1 MNKSILSNRIK
12 NMPESATL
20 KMTSLSRGLKAKGID
35 VITLSIGEP
44 DFDTPQIVK
53 DAAKKAI
60 DDNISHY
67 TPVPGFPALRQAI
80 ADKLKRDNGL
90 DYNPDQIVVSN
101 GAKQS
106 IANVF
111 MSILNK
117 GDEVIIPSPYWVSYP
132 EMVKMADGEPV
143 IIDAGIESD
152 FKIKPEQIEAVITP
166 KTKAIIFSSPSNP
179 TGSLYTKEDL
189 KALADVLKAHS
200 NVLLISDEIY
210 ELIIFQGKH
219 ESIASF
225 EEIKDQVV
233 IVNGVS
239 KGFAMTGWRIGYI
252 AAPQFIAA
260 ACNKFQGQYTSG
272 ASSISQMAALEAMN
286 TAPENSPEI
295 KQMVAAF
302 KERRDLLIRLVKNI
316 PGFKTNTPEGA
327 FYLFPDVSAYFG
339 KTDGETTINNGND
352 FCLYLLDKAH
362 VALVPGEAFGA
373 DDCIRI
379 SYATSMDN
387 IKEAVKRIATACNN
401 LKYRG
406 Q

>member
-1 MNKSILSNRIK
+1 MIKSILSNRIQ
-12 NMPESATL
+12 NMSESATL
-20 KMTSLSRGLKAKGID
+20 KMTRLSRELKAKGID
-35 VITLSIGEP
+35 IITLSIGEP
-44 DFDTPQIVK
+44 DFDTPQNVK

-90 DYNPDQIVVSN
+90 DYSADQIVVSN

-152 FKIKPEQIEAVITP
+152 FKIKPEQIEAAITP

-189 KALADVLKAHS
+189 QALAEVLKAHPD
-200 NVLLISDEIY
+200 VLLISDEIY
-210 ELIIFQGKH
+210 ELIIFSGKH

-225 EEIKDQVV
+225 GKIKDQVV

-286 TAPENSPEI
+286 TAPEDSPEI
-295 KQMVAAF
+295 KQMIAAF
-302 KERRDLLIRLVKNI
+302 KERRNLLIRLVKEI

-327 FYLFPDVSAYFG
+327 FYLFPDVSDYFG

-352 FCLYLLDKAH
+352 LCLYLLDKAH

-373 DDCIRI
+373 NDCIRI
-379 SYATSMDN
+379 SYATSNDK
-387 IKEAVKRIATACNN
+387 IEEAVNRIAVACNN
-401 LKYRG
+401 LN
-406 Q
+406 

>member
-1 MNKSILSNRIK
+1 MNKSILSNRIQ
-12 NMPESATL
+12 NMSESATL
-20 KMTSLSRGLKAKGID
+20 KMTRLSRELKAKGID
-35 VITLSIGEP
+35 IITLSIGEP
-44 DFDTPQIVK
+44 DFDTPQNVK

-80 ADKLKRDNGL
+80 AHKLKRDNGL
-90 DYNPDQIVVSN
+90 DYSADQIVVSN

-143 IIDAGIESD
+143 VIDAGIESD
-152 FKIKPEQIEAVITP
+152 FKIKPEQIEAAITP

-189 KALADVLKAHS
+189 QALAEVLKAHPD
-200 NVLLISDEIY
+200 VLLISDEIY
-210 ELIIFQGKH
+210 ELIIFSGKH

-225 EEIKDQVV
+225 GKIKDQVV

-286 TAPENSPEI
+286 TAPEDSPEI
-295 KQMVAAF
+295 KQMIAAF
-302 KERRDLLIRLVKNI
+302 KERRNLLIRLVKEI

-327 FYLFPDVSAYFG
+327 FYLFPDVSDYFG

-352 FCLYLLDKAH
+352 LCLYLLDKAH

-373 DDCIRI
+373 NDCIRI
-379 SYATSMDN
+379 SYATSIDN
-387 IKEAVKRIATACNN
+387 IREAVKRIAAACSN
-401 LKYRG
+401 LK
-406 Q
+406 

>member
-1 MNKSILSNRIK
+1 MNKSILSNRIQ
-12 NMPESATL
+12 NMSESATL
-20 KMTSLSRGLKAKGID
+20 KMTRLSRELKAKGID
-35 VITLSIGEP
+35 IITLSIGEP
-44 DFDTPQIVK
+44 DFDTPQNVK

-80 ADKLKRDNGL
+80 AHKLKRDNGL
-90 DYNPDQIVVSN
+90 DYSADQIVVSN

-143 IIDAGIESD
+143 VIDAGIESD
-152 FKIKPEQIEAVITP
+152 FKIKPEQIEAAITP

-189 KALADVLKAHS
+189 QALAEVLKAHPD
-200 NVLLISDEIY
+200 VLLISDEIY
-210 ELIIFQGKH
+210 ELIIFSGKH

-225 EEIKDQVV
+225 GKIKDQVV

-272 ASSISQMAALEAMN
+272 ASSISQMAALEAME
-286 TAPENSPEI
+286 TAPEKSTEI

-302 KERRDLLIRLVKNI
+302 KERRNLLIRLVKEI

-327 FYLFPDVSAYFG
+327 FYLFPDVSDYFG

-352 FCLYLLDKAH
+352 LCLYLLDKAH

-373 DDCIRI
+373 NDCIRI
-379 SYATSMDN
+379 SYATSIDN
-387 IKEAVKRIATACNN
+387 IREAVKRIAAACSN
-401 LKYRG
+401 LK
-406 Q
+406 

>member
-1 MNKSILSNRIK
+1 MS
-12 NMPESATL
+12 ESATL
-20 KMTSLSRGLKAKGID
+20 KMTRLSRELKAKGFDI
-35 VITLSIGEP
+35 ITLSIGEP
-44 DFDTPQIVK
+44 DFDTPQNVK

-90 DYNPDQIVVSN
+90 DYNADQIVVSN

-152 FKIKPEQIEAVITP
+152 FKIKPEQIEAAITS
-166 KTKAIIFSSPSNP
+166 KTKAIIFSAPSNP

-189 KALADVLKAHS
+189 KALAEVLKAHPD
-200 NVLLISDEIY
+200 VMLISDEIY
-210 ELIIFQGKH
+210 ELIVFSGKH

-272 ASSISQMAALEAMN
+272 ASSISQMAAIEAMN
-286 TAPENSPEI
+286 TAPEDSPEI
-295 KQMVAAF
+295 RQMLAAF
-302 KERRDLLIRLVKNI
+302 KERRDLLIRLVKEI

-327 FYLFPDVSAYFG
+327 FYLFPDVSEYFG

-352 FCLYLLDKAH
+352 LCLYLLDKAH

-387 IKEAVKRIATACNN
+387 IKEAVKRIAAACSN
-401 LKYRG
+401 LTR
-406 Q
+406 

>member
-1 MNKSILSNRIK
+1 MIKSILSNRIQ
-12 NMPESATL
+12 NMSESATL
-20 KMTSLSRGLKAKGID
+20 KMTRLSRELKAKGID
-35 VITLSIGEP
+35 IITLSIGEP
-44 DFDTPQIVK
+44 DFDTPQNVK

-90 DYNPDQIVVSN
+90 DYSADQIVVSN

-152 FKIKPEQIEAVITP
+152 FKIKPEQIEAAITT

-189 KALADVLKAHS
+189 QALAEVLKAHPD
-200 NVLLISDEIY
+200 VLLISDEIY
-210 ELIIFQGKH
+210 ELIIFSGKH

-225 EEIKDQVV
+225 GKIKDQVV

-286 TAPENSPEI
+286 TAPEDSPEI
-295 KQMVAAF
+295 KQMIAAF
-302 KERRDLLIRLVKNI
+302 KERRNLLIRLVKEI

-327 FYLFPDVSAYFG
+327 FYLFPDVSDYFG

-352 FCLYLLDKAH
+352 LCLYLLDKAH

-373 DDCIRI
+373 NDCIRI
-379 SYATSMDN
+379 SYATSNDK
-387 IKEAVKRIATACNN
+387 IEEAVNRIAVACNN
-401 LKYRG
+401 LN
-406 Q
+406 

>member
-1 MNKSILSNRIK
+1 MNKSILSNRIQ
-12 NMPESATL
+12 NMSESATL
-20 KMTSLSRGLKAKGID
+20 KMTRLSRELKAKGID
-35 VITLSIGEP
+35 IITLSIGEP
-44 DFDTPQIVK
+44 DFDTPQNVK

-90 DYNPDQIVVSN
+90 DYSADQIVVSN

-143 IIDAGIESD
+143 VIDAGIESD
-152 FKIKPEQIEAVITP
+152 FKIKPEQIEAAITP

-189 KALADVLKAHS
+189 QALAEVLKAHPD
-200 NVLLISDEIY
+200 VLLISDEIY
-210 ELIIFQGKH
+210 ELIIFSGKH

-225 EEIKDQVV
+225 GKIKDQVV

-286 TAPENSPEI
+286 TAPEDSPEI
-295 KQMVAAF
+295 KQMIAAF
-302 KERRDLLIRLVKNI
+302 KERRNLLIRLVKEI

-327 FYLFPDVSAYFG
+327 FYLFPDVSDYFG

-352 FCLYLLDKAH
+352 LCLYLLDKAH

-373 DDCIRI
+373 NDCIRI
-379 SYATSMDN
+379 SYATSIDN
-387 IKEAVKRIATACNN
+387 IREAVKRIAAACSN
-401 LKYRG
+401 LK
-406 Q
+406 

>member
-1 MNKSILSNRIK
+1 MS
-12 NMPESATL
+12 ESATL
-20 KMTSLSRGLKAKGID
+20 KMTRLSRELKAKGID
-35 VITLSIGEP
+35 IITLSIGEP
-44 DFDTPQIVK
+44 DFDTPQNVK

-90 DYNPDQIVVSN
+90 DYSADQIVVSN

-152 FKIKPEQIEAVITP
+152 FKIKPEQIEAAITP

-189 KALADVLKAHS
+189 QALAEVLKAHPD
-200 NVLLISDEIY
+200 VLLISDEIY
-210 ELIIFQGKH
+210 ELIIFSGKH

-225 EEIKDQVV
+225 GKIKDQVV

-286 TAPENSPEI
+286 TAPEDSPEI
-295 KQMVAAF
+295 KQMIAAF
-302 KERRDLLIRLVKNI
+302 KERRNLLIRLVKEI

-327 FYLFPDVSAYFG
+327 FYLFPDVSDYFG

-352 FCLYLLDKAH
+352 LCLYLLDKAH

-373 DDCIRI
+373 NDCIRI
-379 SYATSMDN
+379 SYATSNDK
-387 IKEAVKRIATACNN
+387 IEEAVNRIAVACNN
-401 LKYRG
+401 LN
-406 Q
+406 

>member
-1 MNKSILSNRIK
+1 MNKSILSNRIQ
-12 NMPESATL
+12 NMSESATL
-20 KMTSLSRGLKAKGID
+20 KMTRLSRELKAKGID
-35 VITLSIGEP
+35 IITLSIGEP
-44 DFDTPQIVK
+44 DFDTPQNVK

-90 DYNPDQIVVSN
+90 DYSADQIVVSN

-152 FKIKPEQIEAVITP
+152 FKIKPEQIEAAITP

-189 KALADVLKAHS
+189 QALAEVLKAHPD
-200 NVLLISDEIY
+200 VLLISDEIY
-210 ELIIFQGKH
+210 ELIIFSGKH

-225 EEIKDQVV
+225 GKIKDQVV

-286 TAPENSPEI
+286 TAPEDSPEI
-295 KQMVAAF
+295 KQMIAAF
-302 KERRDLLIRLVKNI
+302 KERRNLLIRLVKEI

-327 FYLFPDVSAYFG
+327 FYLFPDVSDYFG

-352 FCLYLLDKAH
+352 LCLYLLDKAH

-373 DDCIRI
+373 NDCIRI
-379 SYATSMDN
+379 SYATSIDN
-387 IKEAVKRIATACNN
+387 IREAVKRIAAACSN
-401 LKYRG
+401 LK
-406 Q
+406 

>member
-1 MNKSILSNRIK
+1 MS
-12 NMPESATL
+12 ESATL
-20 KMTSLSRGLKAKGID
+20 KMTRLSRELKAKGID
-35 VITLSIGEP
+35 IITLSIGEP
-44 DFDTPQIVK
+44 DFDTPQNVK

-90 DYNPDQIVVSN
+90 DYSADQIVVSN

-152 FKIKPEQIEAVITP
+152 FKIKPEQIEAAITT

-189 KALADVLKAHS
+189 QALAKVLKAHPD
-200 NVLLISDEIY
+200 VLLISDEIY
-210 ELIIFQGKH
+210 ELIIFSGKH

-225 EEIKDQVV
+225 GKIKDQVV

-286 TAPENSPEI
+286 TAPEDSPEI
-295 KQMVAAF
+295 KQMIAAF
-302 KERRDLLIRLVKNI
+302 KERRNLLIRLVKEI

-327 FYLFPDVSAYFG
+327 FYLFPDVSDYFG

-352 FCLYLLDKAH
+352 LCLYLLDKAH

-373 DDCIRI
+373 NDCIRI
-379 SYATSMDN
+379 SYATSIDN
-387 IKEAVKRIATACNN
+387 IREAVKRIAAACSN
-401 LKYRG
+401 LK
-406 Q
+406 